1 MHARRHGEDF
11 KPGTVKEINSRGT
24 DTMKIDSSNANS
36 LAVLQTAA
44 PRAAGK
50 IEAQTA
56 VQQTSAVSS
65 TVSLSSMSA
74 LHTAKTSDIDTA
86 KVEAIKAALRDGSYK
101 IDSGKIADGM
111 IGTARDLLQ
120 TRAS

>member
-1 MHARRHGEDF
+1 
-11 KPGTVKEINSRGT
+11 
-24 DTMKIDSSNANS
+24 MKIDSSNANS
-36 LAVLQTAA
+36 LAVLQTTA

-50 IEAQTA
+50 VEAQST
-56 VQQTSAVSS
+56 VQQTSAASS

-74 LHTAKTSDIDTA
+74 LHTASTSDIDTA